1 MVQIRIN
8 CSTEQTRSLAPV
20 TVAPPPT
27 KPEESKGSKAK
38 VSIIGIGSQLP
49 VIVLPLLR
57 VREA

>member
-38 VSIIGIGSQLP
+38 VSIIGSQLP